1 MFNKDEKIKKLKAE
15 IKNLKLVNKEHQ
27 KENAKLYRHIIK
39 QEQLINYL
47 KYNKMIE
54 ENKNHIPE
62 IAPNAIE
69 EYIRINA
76 TKKW

>member
-1 MFNKDEKIKKLKAE
+1 MFKEFKKIKKLKEE

-27 KENAKLYRHIIK
+27 KENAKLYQHIIK

-69 EYIRINA
+69 EYIKINSS
-76 TKKW
+76 KKW